1 MNTYK
6 HILLATDFSDL
17 SARVADRA
25 AELAGRC
32 DAELVLLHVI
42 EHFPEDIPIDA
53 IAPEDVDCKEYLTSL
68 AHTALKELAQRL
80 GRGAAQRVVKLNT
93 HSAKA
98 EILRFARE
106 AGIDLIV
113 LGAHGAHGLSGLLGS
128 TASAVV
134 QGAPC
139 DVLAVRG

>member
-1 MNTYK
+1 MNTYQ
-6 HILLATDFSDL
+6 HILLATDFSEL
-17 SARVADRA
+17 SERVADRA
-25 AELAGRC
+25 ADLAGRC
-32 DAELVLLHVI
+32 EAELVLLHVI

-53 IAPEDVDCKEYLTSL
+53 IAPEDVDCKEYLTTQ

-80 GRGAAQRVVKLNT
+80 GREDVRRVVKLST
-93 HSAKA
+93 RSARA
-98 EILRFARE
+98 EILQFARE
-106 AGIDLIV
+106 SGVDLIV
-113 LGAHGAHGLSGLLGS
+113 LGAHGGHGLSDLLGS